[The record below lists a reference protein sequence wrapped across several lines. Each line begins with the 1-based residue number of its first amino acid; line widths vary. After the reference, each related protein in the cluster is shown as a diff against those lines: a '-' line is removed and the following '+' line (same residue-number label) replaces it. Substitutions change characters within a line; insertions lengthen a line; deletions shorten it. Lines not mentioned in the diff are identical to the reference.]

1 MTRVDARQR
10 LRGMV
15 RVHESQKSAAKALG
29 ISQQY
34 LCDLLKGR
42 RPFSAR
48 VLQKLGLQQVIVVRN
63 VA

>member
-1 MTRVDARQR
+1 MTRVDAKGQ
-10 LRGMV
+10 LRGLV
-15 RVHESQKSAAKALG
+15 RAHASQKLAAKQLG

-48 VLQKLGLQQVIVVRN
+48 VLDKLGLRQVIVRK